1 MIYVR
6 IFIIT
11 NIIIF
16 YLAKFNIFFTYVQ
29 VAYDYLVVVH
39 KWNCI
44 VVVLVLHILHAV
56 VVLVLH
62 ILQAVVGKPLVD
74 LAVEVDI
81 LNYIVVVVV
90 PGIHTGSLVGHIL
103 KY

>member
-11 NIIIF
+11 NIILF
-16 YLAKFNIFFTYVQ
+16 YLAKFNNFFTYVE
-29 VAYDYLVVVH
+29 VAYDYLVDAH
-39 KWNCI
+39 KWSCI
-44 VVVLVLHILHAV
+44 V

-74 LAVEVDI
+74 LAVEGDI